1 MEAYFDNSATTRC
14 SEQVKERMVRAY
26 LEDYG
31 NPSSLHRKGV
41 EAEAYIRK
49 AREQISRTLK
59 VQEKEL
65 VFTSG
70 GTEAD
75 NLAVLGAA
83 MANRRQG
90 KHLITT
96 KIEHPAVAAPMDFLE
111 EQGFEVTRLPVDSL
125 GRVSLEQLSEAIRP
139 DTILVSMMY
148 INNEIGTVEPVEE
161 AAKVIRGKNPA
172 ALFHVDAIQAYG
184 KLVIH
189 PKKIGI
195 DLMSVSGH
203 KIHGPKGVGFLFVKE
218 KTKLKPILFG
228 GGHQGGLR
236 SGTENV
242 PGIAGLGEAAREAYE
257 DFAEKQ
263 AHLCRLRNLFLQGIS
278 ELEGVRINGGAGAL
292 PEAAGTAAGA
302 LPEASGTAAGALPE
316 AAGASAVSGAEVW
329 AAPHI
334 VSVSFDKVR
343 SEVLLHALEER
354 KIYVS
359 AGSACS
365 SNKPAV
371 SETLKAIGLKGGQLS
386 STVRFS
392 FSVYNTEEEVAYCIQ
407 TLKELL
413 PVLSRYTRH

>member
-1 MEAYFDNSATTRC
+1 MEAYFDNSATTKC
-14 SEQVKERMVRAY
+14 SEQVKEIMVRAFM
-26 LEDYG
+26 EDYG
-31 NPSSLHRKGV
+31 NPSSLHRKGM
-41 EAEAYIRK
+41 EAEAYIRT
-49 AREQISRTLK
+49 ARERISRTLK
-59 VQEKEL
+59 VSEKEL
-65 VFTSG
+65 IFTSG

-75 NLAVLGAA
+75 NLAIIGAA

-90 KHLITT
+90 SHLITT
-96 KIEHPAVAAPMDFLE
+96 RIEHPAVSGPMGFLE
-111 EQGFEVTRLPVDSL
+111 EQGCSVTWLSVDSQ
-125 GRVSLEQLSEAIRP
+125 GRISLEELANAIRP
-139 DTILVSMMY
+139 DTVLVSMMY
-148 INNEIGTVEPVEE
+148 VNNEIGTVEPVEE
-161 AAKVIRGKNPA
+161 AARIIREKNPA

-184 KLVIH
+184 KFVIH

-203 KIHGPKGVGFLFVKE
+203 KIHGPKGAGFLFVKE

-228 GGHQGGLR
+228 GGHQWGLR

-242 PGIAGLGEAAREAYE
+242 PGIAGLGQAALEAYE
-257 DFAEKQ
+257 EFPKKQ
-263 AHLCRLRNLFLQGIS
+263 AHLCRLRSLFLEGIS
-278 ELEGVRINGGAGAL
+278 ELAGARVN
-292 PEAAGTAAGA
+292 GAAGA
-302 LPEASGTAAGALPE
+302 FAEDPAGT
-316 AAGASAVSGAEVW
+316 S

-354 KIYVS
+354 GIYVS

-371 SETLKAIGLKGGQLS
+371 SETLKAIGLKGQQLS

-392 FSVYNTEEEVAYCIQ
+392 FSVFNKEEEIVYCIQ

-413 PVLSRYTRH
+413 PMLSRYTRH